1 MNTEITKEEK
11 DRIWREVIEPAFF
24 EVKEGQHFAALET
37 TVGLLSKCAE
47 LKKRLSAEDYDI
59 LTKELADWFY
69 KAMNDETNLKIYGKE
84 AE

>member
-1 MNTEITKEEK
+1 MNMTITEKEK
-11 DRIWREVIEPAFF
+11 DRIWRKVIEPEFF

-47 LKKRLSAEDYDI
+47 LKKRLSPEDYEI

-69 KAMNDETNLKIYGKE
+69 GAMNNETNLKLYGKE